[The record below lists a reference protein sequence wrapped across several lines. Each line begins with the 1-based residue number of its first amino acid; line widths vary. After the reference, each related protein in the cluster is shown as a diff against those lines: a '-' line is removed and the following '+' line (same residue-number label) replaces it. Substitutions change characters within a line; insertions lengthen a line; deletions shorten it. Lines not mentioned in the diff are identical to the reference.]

1 MVMSDKTNG
10 KVNGNHDAAAELDEL
25 DEIELEGEEIPDIVI
40 CRLPTYARS
49 LAYMLQNGITTVSSS
64 ELAAQIGGTAAQIR
78 RDLSYFGEFG
88 KQGKGYNVEYL
99 LKQIKEI
106 LNIDRGWNVALV
118 GTGNLGQAL
127 VHYHGFRDRGFHVVA
142 AFDRDPHKF
151 SNKLAGVEVYGMD
164 RLAAVIQEQEI
175 AVGIIAVPPDSAQ
188 DVADRLVAA
197 GVKAILNYADIT
209 VQVPDG
215 VRVRHIDPIS
225 SLQSMTYYLGPA
237 KTKAKVRR

>member
-1 MVMSDKTNG
+1 MITSKKT
-10 KVNGNHDAAAELDEL
+10 NGNHDQADEALDDLPVE
-25 DEIELEGEEIPDIVI
+25 EEIPDIVI

-49 LAYMLQNGITTVSSS
+49 LAYMLQSGTTTVSSS

-99 LKQIKEI
+99 LNQIKEI
-106 LNIDRGWNVALV
+106 LNVDRHWNVALV

-127 VHYHGFRDRGFHVVA
+127 AHYDGFRERGFYVVA

-151 SNKLAGVEVYGMD
+151 SQRIKGVEVYAMD
-164 RLAAVIQEQEI
+164 RLAEVIGEKEI
-175 AVGIIAVPPDSAQ
+175 EVGIIAVPAESAQ

-197 GVKAILNYADIT
+197 GVRAILNYADII
-209 VQVPDG
+209 VQVPAN

-225 SLQSMTYYLGPA
+225 SLQSMTYYLVANKG
-237 KTKAKVRR
+237 KAKVRRERGF